1 MMIVVWYVI
10 INISFGA
17 GLLFAGKKWSEA
29 GPIAAAWPWYLITW
43 IGRNLERAFEKT
55 MRH

>member
-1 MMIVVWYVI
+1 MIVVWYVI